1 MAKTLDNK
9 LKQTDSW
16 DYKSALKEALAE
28 RDQLLK
34 SIPELTELQKE
45 IDLRLSGV
53 ESFEERMTIIGK
65 MIGSS
70 LDNLYN
76 ECNILTDIC
85 SHIGINTQ
93 LPILELKK
101 NQASSFYQSRIIIQ
115 INSLIIKVQN
125 RTVKKYRFK
134 ASVIDKFFK
143 QY

>member
-1 MAKTLDNK
+1 MDNE

-16 DYKSALKEALAE
+16 DYKNALKEALAE

-34 SIPELTELQKE
+34 SRPELIELQKE

-101 NQASSFYQSRIIIQ
+101 KSGRLF
-115 INSLIIKVQN
+115 LPKQN
-125 RTVKKYRFK
+125 NHSNK
-134 ASVIDKFFK
+134 
-143 QY
+143 

>member
-1 MAKTLDNK
+1 MDNE

-16 DYKSALKEALAE
+16 DYKNALKEALAE

-34 SIPELTELQKE
+34 SRPELIELQKE

-70 LDNLYN
+70 LDNRYN
-76 ECNILTDIC
+76 ECSILADIY
-85 SHIGINTQ
+85 SHICINTQ
-93 LPILELKK
+93 LPILGLKK

-125 RTVKKYRFK
+125 RTVKKHRFK